1 MPNQQDEATKAALY
15 RIAKDGSDL
24 NRPLKMDFF
33 VAVPDEMA
41 GHNVAARA
49 SECGFD
55 TSVEQDSESGEWT
68 CICSKVLVPS
78 YEEVV
83 SIELKLES
91 LAHDV
96 GGYADGFGTFGNA
109 DLASDE

>member
-1 MPNQQDEATKAALY
+1 MPNQQDKATRAALE

-24 NRPLKMDFF
+24 KRPLKMDFF
-33 VAVPDEMA
+33 VVVPDEVG
-41 GHNVAARA
+41 GHTVAARA
-49 SECGFD
+49 SELGFD

-78 YEEVV
+78 YEVVV
-83 SIELKLES
+83 SIEMKLDS
-91 LAHDV
+91 LARDI

-109 DLASDE
+109 ELADDP